1 MHRSIVCSIAICI
14 VLSLSGYIAAKNV
27 QALDPSDGNAKSWL
41 AGDHHIHSHYSAAWD
56 ESVDPPAPILGTNA
70 IHSTPLNAQMGHH
83 HGLSWMVTTDHGGP
97 NHSKLNREQAYPEL
111 LQSRKSVSTILQ
123 FYGMELDTPGAQHS
137 TLIIPHT
144 DDEVDR
150 LFQLEKSY
158 AWKDEY
164 PENLSR
170 HTEERM
176 LEALAAMR
184 VLPDQ
189 PIVIA
194 NHPGRSARGLGVYTK
209 VTPQELRN
217 WNDVAPTVAV
227 GMAGAPGHQAASL
240 ERDGSIR
247 TGRHRGGYDDYP
259 TMGGFDQ
266 LTARL
271 GGFWDS
277 MLGEGR
283 RWWITASSDSH
294 IHYTEGGK
302 DFWPGEFSKT
312 YVFAEKSY
320 DGILQSLRNG
330 HVFVT
335 TGDLISELYVTAEA
349 DDGLQSSIGDQ
360 LRVAAGA
367 NVQITV
373 RFLDP
378 DGLNA
383 HHDNPSVARL
393 DLITGLVTG
402 PVDDRAQ
409 DTSPTA
415 QVEKRFLPES
425 WERDG
430 NYSVVTY
437 EMTNVVADSYLR
449 VRGTNGTEL
458 EPEVDS
464 LGEDPWSDLWFYS
477 NPIFVTVR

>member
-1 MHRSIVCSIAICI
+1 M
-14 VLSLSGYIAAKNV
+14 SGCNASDNAE
-27 QALDPSDGNAKSWL
+27 ALDQPEVTGKAEALDQPEVTGKSWL
-41 AGDHHIHSHYSAAWD
+41 AGDHHIHGHYSAEWD
-56 ESVDPPAPILGTNA
+56 ESVDPPAAVLGVEAT
-70 IHSTPLNAQMGHH
+70 HSTVLNAQMGHH

-111 LQSRKSVSTILQ
+111 LQSRKDVSTILQ
-123 FYGMELDTPGAQHS
+123 FYGMELDTPGAKHS
-137 TLIIPHT
+137 TLMIPHT
-144 DDEVDR
+144 SDEADR

-194 NHPGRSARGLGVYTK
+194 NHPGRSATGLGVYTT

-240 ERDGSIR
+240 DRDGSIR
-247 TGRHRGGYDDYP
+247 TNRYRGDYDAYP

-283 RWWITASSDSH
+283 RWWITSSSDSH

-320 DGILQSLRNG
+320 EGILQSLRGG

-335 TGDLISELYVTAEA
+335 TGDLISELYVVAET
-349 DDGLQSSIGDQ
+349 DEGLQSSIGGQ
-360 LRVAAGA
+360 LQVARGS
-367 NVQITV
+367 NVRITV

-383 HHDNPSVARL
+383 HHDNPSVARI
-393 DLITGLVTG
+393 DLITGLVAG
-402 PVDDRAQ
+402 PVDDRAE
-409 DTSPTA
+409 DTNPTT

-430 NYSVVTY
+430 AYSVVSY
-437 EMTNVVADSYLR
+437 ELTNVVDDSYLR
-449 VRGTNGTEL
+449 VRGTNTTEL
-458 EPEVDS
+458 EPETDS

>member
-14 VLSLSGYIAAKNV
+14 VLSLSGCKVAENV
-27 QALDPSDGNAKSWL
+27 QALDRSEGNAK
-41 AGDHHIHSHYSAAWD
+41 
-56 ESVDPPAPILGTNA
+56 
-70 IHSTPLNAQMGHH
+70 NAQMGRH

-97 NHSKLNREQAYPEL
+97 NHSKLNRDQAYPEL
-111 LQSRKSVSTILQ
+111 LQSREMNSEILQ
-123 FYGMELDTPGAQHS
+123 FYGMELDTPGAKHS

-144 DDEVDR
+144 GDEADR
-150 LFQLEKSY
+150 LFELERSY
-158 AWKDEY
+158 SWKDEH

-176 LEALAAMR
+176 LEALESMR
-184 VLPDQ
+184 SLPDQ
-189 PIVIA
+189 PIVIV
-194 NHPGRSARGLGVYTK
+194 NHPGRSATGLGVYTT

-227 GMAGAPGHQAASL
+227 GMEGAPGHQAAAL
-240 ERDGSIR
+240 ERDGSV
-247 TGRHRGGYDDYP
+247 TANRHRGDYDDYP

-266 LTARL
+266 MTARL

-283 RWWITASSDSH
+283 RWWITSSSDSH
-294 IHYTEGGK
+294 IHYTEGDE

-320 DGILQSLRNG
+320 DGVLQSLRSGN
-330 HVFVT
+330 VFVT
-335 TGDLISELYVTAEA
+335 TGDLISELYVDAES
-349 DDGLQSSIGDQ
+349 DDGSQSSIGDELQ
-360 LRVAAGA
+360 ITKGSNVRV
-367 NVQITV
+367 TV

-383 HHDNPSVARL
+383 HQDNPSVSRF

-402 PVDDRAQ
+402 PVDDRAE
-409 DTSPTA
+409 DTNPST

-425 WERDG
+425 WKRDG
-430 NYSVVTY
+430 KYSVVSY
-437 EMTNVVADSYLR
+437 ELTNVVADSYLR
-449 VRGTNGTEL
+449 VRGTNGAEL
-458 EPEVDS
+458 EPETDP